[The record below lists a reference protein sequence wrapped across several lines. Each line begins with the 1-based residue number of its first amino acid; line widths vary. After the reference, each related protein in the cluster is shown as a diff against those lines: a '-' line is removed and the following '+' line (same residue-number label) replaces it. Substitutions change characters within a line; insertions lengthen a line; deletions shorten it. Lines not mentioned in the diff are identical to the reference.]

1 MECGGGSCEGWK
13 GVDSGGSEY
22 TGKLIETEPSDYF
35 SPVAYSAAVSNERYK
50 GMFLTYSSGAG
61 YFGSAYTSNS
71 LSCPCYT

>member
-35 SPVAYSAAVSNERYK
+35 SQVTISSANLDRSGKRVQFEMKMLRK
-50 GMFLTYSSGAG
+50 GQ
-61 YFGSAYTSNS
+61 
-71 LSCPCYT
+71 